1 MTSVADDKLTK
12 VRVLVVEDDPD
23 ILAMVGTVLEKTGAD
38 VTLAASGHSA
48 LSSLEDQ
55 TFDAVV
61 IDWNLGDMPG
71 GALITQL
78 SETHP
83 DMRART
89 LVMTGELIRPQH
101 EHPAEQ
107 AGFAML
113 PKPFRPAA
121 LRDAIEKLTG

>member
-1 MTSVADDKLTK
+1 VTDDTLTN
-12 VRVLVVEDDPD
+12 VRVLVVEDDAD
-23 ILAMVGTVLEKTGAD
+23 ILRMVATVLETTGAN
-38 VTLAASGHSA
+38 VTLAPSGHSA

-71 GALITQL
+71 GALIDQL
-78 SETHP
+78 SATHP
-83 DMRART
+83 NMRTRT

-101 EHPAEQ
+101 KHPAEQ
-107 AGFAML
+107 AGYTML

-121 LRDAIEKLTG
+121 LRDAIARLIGP